1 MLAIRLFL
9 LRPLGGP
16 RHRRWSGIDK
26 NFRTRVNLQIRVP
39 EVRVIDSQG
48 EQLGVMPTQKAQS
61 LADEEGLDLVEVS
74 PTARPPVCR
83 IMDYGKYK
91 YEKSK
96 RAKQSKKKQHAVQV
110 KEIKLRPKTEEHDY
124 QFKKKHAEE
133 FLGKHDKVKFTVFF
147 RGREFDHPEL
157 GYRVLARMQQELSH
171 LGTVEKT
178 ASFEGRVMTMLM
190 APLAQKAAPQP
201 KQTGGADAAPG
212 RPAVSEKAAPR
223 GDDRGDAEKEKEKEK
238 EREGHDAEA
247 QVE

>member
-1 MLAIRLFL
+1 M
-9 LRPLGGP
+9 
-16 RHRRWSGIDK
+16 
-26 NFRTRVNLQIRVP
+26 
-39 EVRVIDSQG
+39 IDSKG
-48 EQLGVMPTQKAQS
+48 EQLGVMPTQRAQS

-110 KEIKLRPKTEEHDY
+110 KEVKLRPKTEEHDY
-124 QFKKKHAEE
+124 QFKKRHAED

-157 GYRVLARMQQELSH
+157 GYRLLARMQQELTH
-171 LGTVEKT
+171 VGTVEKT

-190 APLAQKAAPQP
+190 APLPQKAAPRP
-201 KQTGGADAAPG
+201 KQPGQADGEPR
-212 RPAVSEKAAPR
+212 RPAVSEKAAPE
-223 GDDRGDAEKEKEKEK
+223 GDEREEPGLDK
-238 EREGHDAEA
+238 EREGHDAET